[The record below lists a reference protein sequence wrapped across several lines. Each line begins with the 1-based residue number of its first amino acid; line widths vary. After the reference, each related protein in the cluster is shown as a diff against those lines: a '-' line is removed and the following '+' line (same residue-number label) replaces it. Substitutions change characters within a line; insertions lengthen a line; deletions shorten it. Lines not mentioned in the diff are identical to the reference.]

1 MSDKILQVGDEDFQ
15 NVVLESDVPVLVDF
29 WAPWCGPCLIMHPV
43 LDELANEYEGKVK
56 FTQLNTDDN
65 RNTAIKY
72 GIMGIPTVKVFKGG
86 EEVGSMSGAVPK
98 DHLKGFIDKSI
109 V

>member
-1 MSDKILQVGDEDFQ
+1 MSENIIQVGDKDFQ
-15 NVVLESDVPVLVDF
+15 SVVLESDVPVLVDF
-29 WAPWCGPCLIMHPV
+29 WAPWCGPCLMMGPV
-43 LDELANEYEGKVK
+43 LDELAGEYKGTVK
-56 FTQLNTDDN
+56 FTKLNTEDN

-72 GIMGIPTVKVFKGG
+72 GIMGIPTIKIFKGG

-109 V
+109 K